1 MDLVNSQM
9 KLEARQAM
17 KDIFDTFKRTKPV
30 VFYKTAKEEV
40 TFFDPN
46 YNADFMEMN
55 QAPSIQSTSVSKAF
69 YVRIWYMDRQEYNSY
84 LKDSSDLN
92 VKVSQ
97 FYNRIKIQMELDA
110 FEFLKDTERFTFEGE
125 KYTIS
130 ESWKRVG
137 ILGEF
142 QFYEIILMRVP

>member
-1 MDLVNSQM
+1 
-9 KLEARQAM
+9 
-17 KDIFDTFKRTKPV
+17 
-30 VFYKTAKEEV
+30 
-40 TFFDPN
+40 
-46 YNADFMEMN
+46 
-55 QAPSIQSTSVSKAF
+55 
-69 YVRIWYMDRQEYNSY
+69 
-84 LKDSSDLN
+84 
-92 VKVSQ
+92 
-97 FYNRIKIQMELDA
+97 MELDA